1 MRCMVR
7 GDLISPLASATHW
20 TRNNVH
26 LVKHKLV
33 SSSLSYTLV
42 DNIGGLKSHHLR
54 CHSECKGKKEGR
66 KERRKHRAAKGE
78 WRVCIIAEGGQVCM
92 E

>member
-1 MRCMVR
+1 VGAGRFGVQ
-7 GDLISPLASATHW
+7 LFSSQKSEPTHLQNKQLSATHW
-20 TRNNVH
+20 TRDNVH

-54 CHSECKGKKEGR
+54 
-66 KERRKHRAAKGE
+66 
-78 WRVCIIAEGGQVCM
+78 
-92 E
+92 